1 MAHIV
6 HCRSCGGAFNRDVLI
21 EGIDWVKPSNLQ
33 YYHKNCYEQWAKKQ
47 GKLEGKMS
55 DDEWF
60 EALRYYL
67 NHIVKIPID
76 WKKLSS
82 QWKNLLKQK
91 KTAKGIYFSVKYF
104 YDVMNGDKE
113 KSQGGIGIVS
123 YIYQDSCNY
132 WEEKFLKDSTILD
145 KIEKQAKE
153 QARVLSHKVV
163 QTQTKKKT
171 IKKKKFS
178 FDDIE

>member
-47 GKLEGKMS
+47 GKLEEKMS

-67 NHIVKIPID
+67 NHIVKISID
-76 WKKLSS
+76 WKKLNS

-91 KTAKGIYFSVKYF
+91 KTAKGIYFAIRYF
-104 YDVMNGDKE
+104 YEVVDGQVE
-113 KSQGGIGIVS
+113 KSQGGIGIVFF
-123 YIYQDSCNY
+123 IYQESCEY
-132 WEEKFLKDSTILD
+132 WNNRFERDCSIVD
-145 KIEKQAKE
+145 KIEKQAKM
-153 QARVLSHKVV
+153 QAERKIETVRQTSKKGVTRKV
-163 QTQTKKKT
+163 
-171 IKKKKFS
+171 IS
-178 FDDIE
+178 LEDIE